1 MCHAKS
7 DLLTFAQQPIR
18 REITALLFSDEKFL
32 IQVKEEKK
40 KDSRWNETK
49 DFLTK
54 ILNVRMWN
62 V

>member
-18 REITALLFSDEKFL
+18 SKITAFLFSEKFL
-32 IQVKEEKK
+32 IQVKEEK

-49 DFLTK
+49 DFLSSK
-54 ILNVRMWN
+54 PL
-62 V
+62 